1 MAGPTETITTTSNV
15 PKFVEP
21 YVTRLLGRAEAF
33 ADPSKNPYQYYQGQ
47 RFSDINPLQRQAMEA
62 ATNLLPSD
70 QLGQGSDIA
79 RRASEGAMQGGIFDL
94 AAADQ
99 YMSPYIQRVLDVQ
112 KQNAMR
118 DYQRQLPMLQ
128 AQGAKFGALGGSRS
142 ALARSEAM
150 RNLQNSLQGID
161 ATGLQNA
168 FQQAQQ
174 QFNEDQRRRMQGYS
188 TAMQGAST
196 LGALGQNEFA
206 QRMDAINAQR
216 QAGADLYGYDQ
227 QQRDFDYQQFTEEQN
242 MPYKQMEF
250 LSGVYRGLPMGDT
263 TRSIYGA
270 TPNYLTAG
278 AGLLGAYGGFKRGGL
293 TGGLGGLYM
302 RDR

>member
-1 MAGPTETITTTSNV
+1 MAGPTETITTTSNI

-21 YVTRLLGRAEAF
+21 YVTRLLGQAESF
-33 ADPSKNPYQYYQGQ
+33 ADPSKNPYQFYQGQ
-47 RFSDINPLQRQAMEA
+47 RFSDINPLQQQAMSGA
-62 ATNLLPSD
+62 SNLLPSD

-99 YMSPYIQRVLDVQ
+99 YMSPYMQRVLEVQ

-118 DYQRQLPMLQ
+118 DYQRQMPMLQ
-128 AQGAKFGALGGSRS
+128 AQGAKFGAIGGSR
-142 ALARSEAM
+142 AAIAKSEAQ

-174 QFNEDQRRRMQGYS
+174 QYNEDQRRRMQGYS

-196 LGALGQNEFA
+196 LGALGQNEFS
-206 QRMDAINAQR
+206 QKMDAINAQR
-216 QAGADLYGYDQ
+216 QAGSDLYGYDQ
-227 QQRDFDYQQFTEEQN
+227 QQKDFEFQEYTNAQN
-242 MPYKQMEF
+242 APYRNMEF
-250 LSGVYRGLPMGDT
+250 LSSMYRGLPTDT
-263 TRSIYGA
+263 TKSVYGA
-270 TPNYLTAG
+270 SPDMLTSG
-278 AGLLGAYGGFKRGGL
+278 VGLLGAAGGFKRGGL

>member
-1 MAGPTETITTTSNV
+1 MAGPTETITTTSNI

-21 YVTRLLGRAEAF
+21 YVTRLLGQAESF
-33 ADPSKNPYQYYQGQ
+33 ADPSKNPYQFYQGQ
-47 RFSDINPLQRQAMEA
+47 RFSDINPLQRQAMSGA
-62 ATNLLPSD
+62 SNLLPSD

-99 YMSPYIQRVLDVQ
+99 YMSPYMQRVLDVQ

-118 DYQRQLPMLQ
+118 DYQRQMPMLQ
-128 AQGAKFGALGGSRS
+128 AQGAKFGAIGGSR
-142 ALARSEAM
+142 AAIAKSEAQ

-174 QFNEDQRRRMQGYS
+174 QYNEDQRRRMQGYS

-196 LGALGQNEFA
+196 LGALGQNEFS

-216 QAGADLYGYDQ
+216 QAGSDLYGYDQ
-227 QQRDFDYQQFTEEQN
+227 QQRDFEFQEFTNAQN
-242 MPYKQMEF
+242 APYRNMEF
-250 LSGVYRGLPMGDT
+250 LSNMYRGLPTDT
-263 TRSIYGA
+263 TKSVYGA
-270 TPNYLTAG
+270 SPDMLTSG
-278 AGLLGAYGGFKRGGL
+278 VGLLGAAGGFKRGGL